1 MRRVGCSPPPH
12 SRWDRAV
19 RGGGATD
26 ECLQDGTTSY
36 PGDTVPVFNRVRRQY
51 HAVASLLRL
60 LDTKSPA
67 LARYW
72 HCSVLHEDIVNTFPA
87 GAISPGSMNKNNIL
101 NGATFILRV
110 DYAALPQQIAA
121 TRNNLKKFIAE
132 SNENSRCDIK
142 RGGIRSFSKTSLCG
156 SRFDSSALRP
166 DVLEDESGNDESK
179 KDSNNTVADV
189 I

>member
-1 MRRVGCSPPPH
+1 VRRVGCSPPPH
-12 SRWDRAV
+12 SRWIERSGEAARQTSASRMV
-19 RGGGATD
+19 LRLTLAILFKSLIASGGNIT
-26 ECLQDGTTSY
+26 
-36 PGDTVPVFNRVRRQY
+36 R
-51 HAVASLLRL
+51 SLLRL

-101 NGATFILRV
+101 NGATFILRA
-110 DYAALPQQIAA
+110 DYAAAPQQIAA